1 MTYAII
7 QTGGK
12 QVWVEPGRFYDVE
25 LLHQEP
31 GVVIDLEDV
40 LLINHEGAVTLGHPY
55 ITGATVRGRVLSER
69 RARKIIVYKM
79 KPKKKTRKKNGHRQN
94 LTRFLVESI
103 NWNGTTVGAPT
114 PEPASVPV
122 SAEEAVNE
130 AREED
135 EALTLTENDQQ
146 EA

>member
-12 QVWVEPGRFYDVE
+12 QIWVEPGRFYDVE

-31 GVVIDLEDV
+31 ETLIDLEEV
-40 LLINHEGAVTLGHPY
+40 LLINHEGAVTLGHPF
-55 ITGATVRGRVLSER
+55 IAGATVRGRVLSER

-103 NWNGTTVGAPT
+103 TWNGTTVEA
-114 PEPASVPV
+114 PASASAFAPV
-122 SAEEAVNE
+122 ISEVSVEDAV
-130 AREED
+130 EED
-135 EALTLTENDQQ
+135 EILTQIENDQK
-146 EA
+146 EE